1 MSSTFGN
8 VLHLSIF
15 GQSHSPAIGCSLDG
29 IPAGIA
35 VDQEK
40 LQAFLDR
47 RAPGRDE
54 TATKRREADA
64 AHIIAGVVDG
74 HTTGAPI
81 AAIIENTNTRSKDYS
96 ELRRKPRPGHADYPA
111 RVKYHNMHDVAG
123 GGHFSGRLTAPLCIA
138 GGIALQAL
146 EAHGIQVMAHVAQI
160 GGISDL
166 PMDDMVYREADRK
179 AILTND
185 LPCIDAAAAGRMREE
200 ILAAR
205 DELDSI
211 GGIVEC
217 GIYGLPAGIGDPMFD
232 GIENRI
238 AQIAFGIPAV
248 KGVEFGM
255 GFAVAAMRG
264 SENNDPYRIDAE
276 TGKIEVDP
284 TRRRHPGRYFDRRAR
299 HVAYGRKADALHWPR
314 AADRGH
320 GRHGKYRTLGPRSSR
335 SLHRPPSCPRS
346 RSSRSAGH
354 LGRPPRGRRPALTRL
369 TWVACQLCHYVKGA
383 SMDLA
388 DIRQTI
394 DGIDTTLLNSFVE
407 RMDIATEVAKS
418 KIEMGKAVFDPA
430 RERSKL
436 NNLASRAPE
445 RYEAQTITLFRLLM
459 SMSKAEQQRY
469 INELKG
475 ITVSQKAHATAAAF
489 DTPFPQTAT
498 VACQG
503 VEGAYSQ
510 IAACKLF
517 DVPDIAFFETFEGVM
532 RAVRDGFCE
541 FGVLPIENSTAGSV
555 NAVYDLLAQF
565 DFHIVRSLRLKIDHN
580 MLVKPGTK
588 LADVREVYSHGQ
600 AIAQCAGFIES
611 HDLHATKY
619 PNTAMSAEMVANSDR
634 TDVAA
639 IASRSC
645 AALYGL
651 EVLESNIQDSD
662 NNYTRFVVISREPRV
677 YPGANRTSLMITTAN
692 EPGALYRVLERFYAL
707 NINLIKLESRPI
719 PGRDF
724 EFMFYFDLDCPFGSK
739 ALDDLLDSIDDVC
752 ESFTYFGSYTE
763 VL

>member
-1 MSSTFGN
+1 
-8 VLHLSIF
+8 
-15 GQSHSPAIGCSLDG
+15 
-29 IPAGIA
+29 
-35 VDQEK
+35 
-40 LQAFLDR
+40 
-47 RAPGRDE
+47 
-54 TATKRREADA
+54 
-64 AHIIAGVVDG
+64 
-74 HTTGAPI
+74 
-81 AAIIENTNTRSKDYS
+81 
-96 ELRRKPRPGHADYPA
+96 
-111 RVKYHNMHDVAG
+111 
-123 GGHFSGRLTAPLCIA
+123 
-138 GGIALQAL
+138 
-146 EAHGIQVMAHVAQI
+146 
-160 GGISDL
+160 
-166 PMDDMVYREADRK
+166 
-179 AILTND
+179 
-185 LPCIDAAAAGRMREE
+185 
-200 ILAAR
+200 
-205 DELDSI
+205 
-211 GGIVEC
+211 
-217 GIYGLPAGIGDPMFD
+217 
-232 GIENRI
+232 
-238 AQIAFGIPAV
+238 
-248 KGVEFGM
+248 
-255 GFAVAAMRG
+255 
-264 SENNDPYRIDAE
+264 
-276 TGKIEVDP
+276 
-284 TRRRHPGRYFDRRAR
+284 
-299 HVAYGRKADALHWPR
+299 
-314 AADRGH
+314 
-320 GRHGKYRTLGPRSSR
+320 
-335 SLHRPPSCPRS
+335 
-346 RSSRSAGH
+346 
-354 LGRPPRGRRPALTRL
+354 
-369 TWVACQLCHYVKGA
+369 
-383 SMDLA
+383 MDLA
-388 DIRQTI
+388 DIRQAI
-394 DGIDTTLLNSFVE
+394 DGIDTTLLNSFIE

-580 MLVKPGTK
+580 LLVKPGTK

-600 AIAQCAGFIES
+600 AIAQCAGFIEN
-611 HDLHATKY
+611 HGLRATKY
-619 PNTAMSAEMVANSDR
+619 PNTAMSAEMVANSER

-645 AALYGL
+645 ATLYGL
-651 EVLESNIQDSD
+651 EVLEPNIQDSD
-662 NNYTRFVVISREPRV
+662 NNYTRFVCIAKELEIYPGADRTSLMMVLPHKPGSLYKVLSRV
-677 YPGANRTSLMITTAN
+677 FPGANRTSLMITTAN

>member
-1 MSSTFGN
+1 
-8 VLHLSIF
+8 
-15 GQSHSPAIGCSLDG
+15 
-29 IPAGIA
+29 
-35 VDQEK
+35 
-40 LQAFLDR
+40 
-47 RAPGRDE
+47 
-54 TATKRREADA
+54 
-64 AHIIAGVVDG
+64 
-74 HTTGAPI
+74 
-81 AAIIENTNTRSKDYS
+81 
-96 ELRRKPRPGHADYPA
+96 
-111 RVKYHNMHDVAG
+111 
-123 GGHFSGRLTAPLCIA
+123 
-138 GGIALQAL
+138 
-146 EAHGIQVMAHVAQI
+146 
-160 GGISDL
+160 
-166 PMDDMVYREADRK
+166 
-179 AILTND
+179 
-185 LPCIDAAAAGRMREE
+185 
-200 ILAAR
+200 
-205 DELDSI
+205 
-211 GGIVEC
+211 
-217 GIYGLPAGIGDPMFD
+217 
-232 GIENRI
+232 
-238 AQIAFGIPAV
+238 
-248 KGVEFGM
+248 
-255 GFAVAAMRG
+255 
-264 SENNDPYRIDAE
+264 
-276 TGKIEVDP
+276 
-284 TRRRHPGRYFDRRAR
+284 
-299 HVAYGRKADALHWPR
+299 
-314 AADRGH
+314 
-320 GRHGKYRTLGPRSSR
+320 
-335 SLHRPPSCPRS
+335 
-346 RSSRSAGH
+346 
-354 LGRPPRGRRPALTRL
+354 
-369 TWVACQLCHYVKGA
+369 
-383 SMDLA
+383 MDLA
-388 DIRQTI
+388 DIRQAI

-475 ITVSQKAHATAAAF
+475 ITVSQKAHATAEAF
-489 DTPFPQTAT
+489 DMPFPQTAS

-580 MLVKPGTK
+580 LLVKPGTK

-600 AIAQCAGFIES
+600 AIAQCAGFIEA
-611 HDLHATKY
+611 HGLHATKY

-639 IASRSC
+639 IASRS
-645 AALYGL
+645 
-651 EVLESNIQDSD
+651 
-662 NNYTRFVVISREPRV
+662 VVISREPRV
-677 YPGANRTSLMITTAN
+677 SPGANRTSLMITTAN

-719 PGRDF
+719 PRHDF

>member
-1 MSSTFGN
+1 
-8 VLHLSIF
+8 
-15 GQSHSPAIGCSLDG
+15 
-29 IPAGIA
+29 
-35 VDQEK
+35 
-40 LQAFLDR
+40 
-47 RAPGRDE
+47 
-54 TATKRREADA
+54 
-64 AHIIAGVVDG
+64 
-74 HTTGAPI
+74 
-81 AAIIENTNTRSKDYS
+81 
-96 ELRRKPRPGHADYPA
+96 
-111 RVKYHNMHDVAG
+111 
-123 GGHFSGRLTAPLCIA
+123 
-138 GGIALQAL
+138 
-146 EAHGIQVMAHVAQI
+146 
-160 GGISDL
+160 
-166 PMDDMVYREADRK
+166 
-179 AILTND
+179 
-185 LPCIDAAAAGRMREE
+185 
-200 ILAAR
+200 
-205 DELDSI
+205 
-211 GGIVEC
+211 
-217 GIYGLPAGIGDPMFD
+217 
-232 GIENRI
+232 
-238 AQIAFGIPAV
+238 
-248 KGVEFGM
+248 
-255 GFAVAAMRG
+255 
-264 SENNDPYRIDAE
+264 
-276 TGKIEVDP
+276 
-284 TRRRHPGRYFDRRAR
+284 
-299 HVAYGRKADALHWPR
+299 
-314 AADRGH
+314 
-320 GRHGKYRTLGPRSSR
+320 
-335 SLHRPPSCPRS
+335 
-346 RSSRSAGH
+346 
-354 LGRPPRGRRPALTRL
+354 
-369 TWVACQLCHYVKGA
+369 
-383 SMDLA
+383 MDLA
-388 DIRQTI
+388 DIRQAI
-394 DGIDTTLLNSFVE
+394 DGIDTTLLSSFVE

-475 ITVSQKAHATAAAF
+475 ITVSQKAHATAAAS

-580 MLVKPGTK
+580 LLVKPGTK
-588 LADVREVYSHGQ
+588 LTDVR
-600 AIAQCAGFIES
+600 
-611 HDLHATKY
+611 
-619 PNTAMSAEMVANSDR
+619 
-634 TDVAA
+634 
-639 IASRSC
+639 
-645 AALYGL
+645 
-651 EVLESNIQDSD
+651 QDSD

>member
-1 MSSTFGN
+1 
-8 VLHLSIF
+8 
-15 GQSHSPAIGCSLDG
+15 
-29 IPAGIA
+29 
-35 VDQEK
+35 
-40 LQAFLDR
+40 
-47 RAPGRDE
+47 
-54 TATKRREADA
+54 
-64 AHIIAGVVDG
+64 
-74 HTTGAPI
+74 
-81 AAIIENTNTRSKDYS
+81 
-96 ELRRKPRPGHADYPA
+96 
-111 RVKYHNMHDVAG
+111 
-123 GGHFSGRLTAPLCIA
+123 
-138 GGIALQAL
+138 
-146 EAHGIQVMAHVAQI
+146 
-160 GGISDL
+160 
-166 PMDDMVYREADRK
+166 
-179 AILTND
+179 
-185 LPCIDAAAAGRMREE
+185 
-200 ILAAR
+200 
-205 DELDSI
+205 
-211 GGIVEC
+211 
-217 GIYGLPAGIGDPMFD
+217 
-232 GIENRI
+232 
-238 AQIAFGIPAV
+238 
-248 KGVEFGM
+248 
-255 GFAVAAMRG
+255 
-264 SENNDPYRIDAE
+264 
-276 TGKIEVDP
+276 
-284 TRRRHPGRYFDRRAR
+284 
-299 HVAYGRKADALHWPR
+299 
-314 AADRGH
+314 
-320 GRHGKYRTLGPRSSR
+320 
-335 SLHRPPSCPRS
+335 
-346 RSSRSAGH
+346 
-354 LGRPPRGRRPALTRL
+354 
-369 TWVACQLCHYVKGA
+369 
-383 SMDLA
+383 MDLA

-436 NNLASRAPE
+436 NNLAGRAPE

-475 ITVSQKAHATAAAF
+475 ITVSQKAHATAEAF
-489 DTPFPQTAT
+489 ETPFPQTAS

-517 DVPDIAFFETFEGVM
+517 AVPDIAFFETFEGVM

-580 MLVKPGTK
+580 LLVKPGTK
-588 LADVREVYSHGQ
+588 LQDVREVYSHGQ
-600 AIAQCAGFIES
+600 AIAQCAGFIEA
-611 HDLHATKY
+611 HGLHATKY
-619 PNTAMSAEMVANSDR
+619 LNTAMSAEMVAN
-634 TDVAA
+634 
-639 IASRSC
+639 
-645 AALYGL
+645 
-651 EVLESNIQDSD
+651 
-662 NNYTRFVVISREPRV
+662 TRFVVISREPRV

>member
-1 MSSTFGN
+1 
-8 VLHLSIF
+8 
-15 GQSHSPAIGCSLDG
+15 
-29 IPAGIA
+29 
-35 VDQEK
+35 
-40 LQAFLDR
+40 
-47 RAPGRDE
+47 
-54 TATKRREADA
+54 
-64 AHIIAGVVDG
+64 
-74 HTTGAPI
+74 
-81 AAIIENTNTRSKDYS
+81 
-96 ELRRKPRPGHADYPA
+96 
-111 RVKYHNMHDVAG
+111 
-123 GGHFSGRLTAPLCIA
+123 
-138 GGIALQAL
+138 
-146 EAHGIQVMAHVAQI
+146 
-160 GGISDL
+160 
-166 PMDDMVYREADRK
+166 
-179 AILTND
+179 
-185 LPCIDAAAAGRMREE
+185 
-200 ILAAR
+200 
-205 DELDSI
+205 
-211 GGIVEC
+211 
-217 GIYGLPAGIGDPMFD
+217 
-232 GIENRI
+232 
-238 AQIAFGIPAV
+238 
-248 KGVEFGM
+248 
-255 GFAVAAMRG
+255 
-264 SENNDPYRIDAE
+264 
-276 TGKIEVDP
+276 
-284 TRRRHPGRYFDRRAR
+284 
-299 HVAYGRKADALHWPR
+299 
-314 AADRGH
+314 
-320 GRHGKYRTLGPRSSR
+320 
-335 SLHRPPSCPRS
+335 
-346 RSSRSAGH
+346 
-354 LGRPPRGRRPALTRL
+354 
-369 TWVACQLCHYVKGA
+369 
-383 SMDLA
+383 MDLA
-388 DIRQTI
+388 DIRQAI

-475 ITVSQKAHATAAAF
+475 TTVSQKARATAAAF
-489 DTPFPQTAT
+489 DMPFPQTAT

-517 DVPDIAFFETFEGVM
+517 DVPDISFFETFEGVM

-580 MLVKPGTK
+580 LLVKPGTK
-588 LADVREVYSHGQ
+588 FQDVREVYSHGQ
-600 AIAQCAGFIES
+600 AIAQCAGFIEG
-611 HDLHATKY
+611 HGLHATKY
-619 PNTAMSAEMVANSDR
+619 PQHRHVGPATTGSPKPPNASARRRLSPRAAVRRSD
-634 TDVAA
+634 
-639 IASRSC
+639 
-645 AALYGL
+645 GL
-651 EVLESNIQDSD
+651 EVLEPNIQDSD

-719 PGRDF
+719 PGHDF

>member
-1 MSSTFGN
+1 ME
-8 VLHLSIF
+8 LADYRKEL
-15 GQSHSPAIGCSLDG
+15 
-29 IPAGIA
+29 
-35 VDQEK
+35 
-40 LQAFLDR
+40 
-47 RAPGRDE
+47 DE
-54 TATKRREADA
+54 TDAQLLELFKKRMNTVKNIAEYKKENNLPVLQQGRE
-64 AHIIAGVVDG
+64 
-74 HTTGAPI
+74 
-81 AAIIENTNTRSKDYS
+81 
-96 ELRRKPRPGHADYPA
+96 
-111 RVKYHNMHDVAG
+111 
-123 GGHFSGRLTAPLCIA
+123 
-138 GGIALQAL
+138 
-146 EAHGIQVMAHVAQI
+146 
-160 GGISDL
+160 
-166 PMDDMVYREADRK
+166 RE
-179 AILTND
+179 ILA
-185 LPCIDAAAAGRMREE
+185 AAAAGAGEE
-200 ILAAR
+200 LEDYAR
-205 DELDSI
+205 TFFATLMDVSRSYQERLTAK
-211 GGIVEC
+211 GGVI
-217 GIYGLPAGIGDPMFD
+217 
-232 GIENRI
+232 
-238 AQIAFGIPAV
+238 
-248 KGVEFGM
+248 
-255 GFAVAAMRG
+255 
-264 SENNDPYRIDAE
+264 SETI
-276 TGKIEVDP
+276 T
-284 TRRRHPGRYFDRRAR
+284 
-299 HVAYGRKADALHWPR
+299 DALKNTPPIFPK
-314 AADRGH
+314 H
-320 GRHGKYRTLGPRSSR
+320 G
-335 SLHRPPSCPRS
+335 
-346 RSSRSAGH
+346 
-354 LGRPPRGRRPALTRL
+354 
-369 TWVACQLCHYVKGA
+369 
-383 SMDLA
+383 
-388 DIRQTI
+388 
-394 DGIDTTLLNSFVE
+394 
-407 RMDIATEVAKS
+407 
-418 KIEMGKAVFDPA
+418 
-430 RERSKL
+430 
-436 NNLASRAPE
+436 
-445 RYEAQTITLFRLLM
+445 
-459 SMSKAEQQRY
+459 
-469 INELKG
+469 
-475 ITVSQKAHATAAAF
+475 
-489 DTPFPQTAT
+489 T

-580 MLVKPGTK
+580 LLVKPDTK

-619 PNTAMSAEMVANSDR
+619 PNTAMSAEMVASSER

-651 EVLESNIQDSD
+651 EVLEPNIQDSD